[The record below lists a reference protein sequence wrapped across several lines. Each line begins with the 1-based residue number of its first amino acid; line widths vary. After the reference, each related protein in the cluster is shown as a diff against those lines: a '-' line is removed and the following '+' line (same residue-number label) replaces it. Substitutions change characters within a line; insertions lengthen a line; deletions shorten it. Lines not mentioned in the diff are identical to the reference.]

1 MKRMLHLLML
11 SLLMGCMSPIIDE
24 RTDTTEAPHSV
35 RILTRSPSDAS
46 YPIALYAFHTQDG
59 TLVAS
64 TTQATEQDEATLHL
78 PQGNYHLVALAGTSG
93 CHIPTSPTLSSIV
106 ATPTGGLLESPLHV
120 GSASIHVLQN
130 TTTSIMLSNR
140 ATAIR
145 LILHDIPTE
154 ATTVSTTLSPMASG
168 LSFDGKATG
177 NTTATVPLIRE
188 GTAWCSQQFY
198 TLPNAGAPLT
208 LSIAA
213 TTPTETKVYGYTYP
227 ASLKSNTPYILY
239 GSTIEGPS
247 VDGTLALEGWN
258 DTETI
263 AFTFDSEG
271 GGSTD
276 NDSTG
281 INTSE
286 EFFEVE
292 EIPTVGTLWNGF
304 FVAGY
309 ADSDDA
315 IERMLLLS
323 ATEWTEITGAT
334 HETTPHMAAEI
345 ADTYT
350 EGELSGWHIPTRN
363 EVRKLCAIWGNTSID
378 STNALLTANGL
389 VPLSY
394 GESVR
399 YLCDE
404 AKFSFRWDSEGKPSA
419 VGTKRTYHL
428 RLVRTVGFIVK

>member
-1 MKRMLHLLML
+1 MRRIFYLFTLYLLT
-11 SLLMGCMSPIIDE
+11 GCISPIIEEKEDV
-24 RTDTTEAPHSV
+24 TDTSHQV
-35 RILTRSPSDAS
+35 CILTRSASSIS
-46 YPIALYAFHTQDG
+46 YPLTLYAFRAQDG
-59 TLVAS
+59 TLAAS
-64 TTQATEQDEATLHL
+64 ATQSTVQDEAILFL
-78 PQGNYHLVALAGTSG
+78 PQGNYDVVTLAGTSG
-93 CHIPTSPTLSSIV
+93 CDIPTPPTLSSII
-106 ATPTGGLLESPLHV
+106 AAPTDGLFLSPLQM
-120 GSASIHVLQN
+120 GCTSLSVLQN
-130 TTTSIMLSNR
+130 TTTSIMLHNQS
-140 ATAIR
+140 TAI
-145 LILHDIPTE
+145 LLSLYDLPTDVTS
-154 ATTVSTTLSPMASG
+154 ATVSLSPMASG

-188 GTAWCSQQFY
+188 GAAWCSQQFY

-208 LSIAA
+208 LSIAT

-292 EIPTVGTLWNGF
+292 EIPTVGTLWNGY

-315 IERMLLLS
+315 TERMLLLS

-350 EGELSGWHIPTRN
+350 EGELAGWHIPTRN